1 MDGGSVER
9 EARTLDETLDIG
21 RPHLIVKDGEPVG
34 IVAVMPGAAEDR
46 LRDTLSGDGYRL
58 HEAAPSDQETYRLG
72 GECKVEAPQQCTV
85 EIVLG
90 RFEEL
95 AEQAGVS
102 SEEVDVLADGEFT
115 GQQARQACAAVLD
128 RMPEGEQKTE
138 AATWYAVAFEDA
150 GRP

>member
-1 MDGGSVER
+1 MD
-9 EARTLDETLDIG
+9 DELEVG
-21 RPHLIVKDGEPVG
+21 KPHLIVKDGEPVG
-34 IVAVMPGAAEDR
+34 IVAVMPGAPEER
-46 LRDTLSGDGYRL
+46 LRGDLAAAGYST
-58 HEAAPSDQETYRLG
+58 HEAAPFDQETYRLG

-115 GQQARQACAAVLD
+115 GRQAREACAAVLE
-128 RMPEGEQKTE
+128 RMPDGEEKAE

>member
-1 MDGGSVER
+1 MDELEVGK
-9 EARTLDETLDIG
+9 
-21 RPHLIVKDGEPVG
+21 PHLIVKDGEPVG
-34 IVAVMPGAAEDR
+34 IVAVMPGPAEER

-138 AATWYAVAFEDA
+138 AATWYAVAFEGA